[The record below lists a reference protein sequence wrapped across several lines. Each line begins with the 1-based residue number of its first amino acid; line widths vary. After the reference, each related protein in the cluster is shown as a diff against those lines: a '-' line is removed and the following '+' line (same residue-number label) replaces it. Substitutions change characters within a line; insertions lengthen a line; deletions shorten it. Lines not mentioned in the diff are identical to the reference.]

1 MLAFSRSCEE
11 DKQNTKVG
19 AGNRAP
25 VGLVDFLSLI
35 ELVPEG
41 KTTWDE
47 KGSEAS
53 FGKIRKQ
60 VGAFLNALV
69 TSFIFC
75 HYKGSQCSIKQLSV
89 YYSPLNANLMLIV
102 VVCRTKHNLTLHFT
116 SLGVCVFVRPQH
128 TIILKHRFKF
138 EKKTY
143 VLNLLLNGHF
153 CVLVLS
159 QCALPFSKRVV
170 SPS

>member
-60 VGAFLNALV
+60 MGAFLNALV

-89 YYSPLNANLMLIV
+89 YHSPINAN
-102 VVCRTKHNLTLHFT
+102 
-116 SLGVCVFVRPQH
+116 SSGVQD
-128 TIILKHRFKF
+128 
-138 EKKTY
+138 KT
-143 VLNLLLNGHF
+143 
-153 CVLVLS
+153 
-159 QCALPFSKRVV
+159 
-170 SPS
+170 